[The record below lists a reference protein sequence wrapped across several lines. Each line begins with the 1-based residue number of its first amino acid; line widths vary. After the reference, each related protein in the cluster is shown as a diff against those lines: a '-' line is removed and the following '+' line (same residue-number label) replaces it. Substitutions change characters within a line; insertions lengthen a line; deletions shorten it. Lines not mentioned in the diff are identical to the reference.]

1 MKKEKIN
8 LYSSFAI
15 ILMFLV
21 VVCSC
26 EKEDESDNDD
36 LNGTVTDIEG
46 NVYKTVKIGSQT
58 WMAENLNIGKII
70 NGAYSQANDGEIEKY
85 AYSNDPENCNIYG
98 GLYQWREMMQY
109 TSQEG
114 AQGICPDGWHIPTD
128 SEWKILEGTVDSLFG
143 IDDLEWD
150 IDGYY
155 RGSNAGKNLKSTYD
169 WNSDGNG
176 TDLYGFNV
184 LPGGKRGENGTFSG
198 KKVGAYFWTSTE
210 TSSAYYMAWNRYFS
224 SYESGILRGDGILFT
239 DPEFNGYSVRCIKDE

>member
-1 MKKEKIN
+1 
-8 LYSSFAI
+8 
-15 ILMFLV
+15 MFLV